1 MTSLNKTKMK
11 SIVIFLLSLSFTACV
26 TNDYDLSKG
35 LNTDITVG
43 GDSLT
48 LTLAKTNKILLG
60 SLVDPISLDILKKS
74 QSGGYSLQIKDSTGV
89 SVNALSPVSFSIA
102 PISIAPIN
110 TNLASISIPSFNI
123 NPINLSSDLPFPTID
138 ITGVAVPSMNESF
151 TKLFDL
157 SKVNN
162 LKRQFVPSKVS
173 KSGSTTGLSTPLIRF
188 SDSKTITQAL
198 SYSFPTQLQ
207 KINTIFLKN
216 NKVTLRFDKSGI
228 NALGFDSQNDTITNF
243 KLDFPS
249 EYVISSPTGQ
259 GTSISGNSFIIKNA
273 VLDQQH
279 GVYEAT
285 FMIDKIDYSQ
295 YPQLNSVNYSKDI
308 SYSIAYSFIGTS
320 TNTDPNFYKQTAN
333 VIVSLTS
340 APAINDMDIV
350 TNEFP
355 VTVPGGGNS
364 ISQTITVPS
373 QISKVNSITF
383 QDGATLQLN
392 IADPSISPFSL
403 SAGSCVIQLPSK
415 FIFKPTTGLDLTTNT
430 LTIPYNQLFGIKTIG
445 ISGVNI
451 NLPVTP
457 GSGSITLNDNLTYNI
472 NGVKVGS
479 QAVMVNAINGMT
491 GKKINVTGT
500 ISSLTIANASVVTN
514 RIDINIPD
522 VNTSIAVNQAI
533 STDLKKIY
541 TLTLKTPSTLEID
554 LNVSNMP
561 AAIDS
566 VFFNSYT
573 IHFPAFIKCKTGDLN
588 TNNDLVLNQGFK
600 VQNGFKKT
608 ISIEKIDF
616 GTNGLDL
623 VNGNFILNEAVTM
636 KGGAYIKSTNVNSS
650 DISSITISP
659 TVTVGSMTV
668 GLIEAQIST
677 AIQPISQNLALN
689 LPAFLTSG
697 NSILDIT
704 NPVMSLEIG
713 NSLGIPMN
721 INLSLTPKKN
731 GVAVTEGTINTS
743 IAIAPASILGQ
754 TTWSRY
760 WISNYCK
767 GFSAGFDTI
776 NVALQKLLRSAPE
789 SVEITATPS
798 ITGSK
803 QIIDLS
809 STNNN
814 VNLKYSVNVP
824 LSFGKD
830 FQLQYA
836 DTIKDLQ
843 TSLADILT
851 KTHSIDIIAIVENS
865 IPLEL
870 SLNATA
876 LSASKGLIS
885 GVSITSPDK
894 IKSGNVDPITLKTTP
909 QTSTILISLKETTTD
924 ALVQLDKL
932 VLNITAKNNY
942 SVSPL
947 NAEQYIKIE
956 LRVRIPK
963 GITITTPSSAPRKK

>member
-1 MTSLNKTKMK
+1 
-11 SIVIFLLSLSFTACV
+11 
-26 TNDYDLSKG
+26 
-35 LNTDITVG
+35 
-43 GDSLT
+43 
-48 LTLAKTNKILLG
+48 
-60 SLVDPISLDILKKS
+60 
-74 QSGGYSLQIKDSTGV
+74 
-89 SVNALSPVSFSIA
+89 
-102 PISIAPIN
+102 
-110 TNLASISIPSFNI
+110 
-123 NPINLSSDLPFPTID
+123 
-138 ITGVAVPSMNESF
+138 
-151 TKLFDL
+151 
-157 SKVNN
+157 
-162 LKRQFVPSKVS
+162 
-173 KSGSTTGLSTPLIRF
+173 
-188 SDSKTITQAL
+188 
-198 SYSFPTQLQ
+198 
-207 KINTIFLKN
+207 
-216 NKVTLRFDKSGI
+216 
-228 NALGFDSQNDTITNF
+228 
-243 KLDFPS
+243 
-249 EYVISSPTGQ
+249 
-259 GTSISGNSFIIKNA
+259 
-273 VLDQQH
+273 
-279 GVYEAT
+279 
-285 FMIDKIDYSQ
+285 
-295 YPQLNSVNYSKDI
+295 
-308 SYSIAYSFIGTS
+308 
-320 TNTDPNFYKQTAN
+320 
-333 VIVSLTS
+333 
-340 APAINDMDIV
+340 
-350 TNEFP
+350 
-355 VTVPGGGNS
+355 
-364 ISQTITVPS
+364 
-373 QISKVNSITF
+373 
-383 QDGATLQLN
+383 
-392 IADPSISPFSL
+392 
-403 SAGSCVIQLPSK
+403 
-415 FIFKPTTGLDLTTNT
+415 
-430 LTIPYNQLFGIKTIG
+430 
-445 ISGVNI
+445 
-451 NLPVTP
+451 
-457 GSGSITLNDNLTYNI
+457 
-472 NGVKVGS
+472 
-479 QAVMVNAINGMT
+479 
-491 GKKINVTGT
+491 
-500 ISSLTIANASVVTN
+500 
-514 RIDINIPD
+514 
-522 VNTSIAVNQAI
+522 
-533 STDLKKIY
+533 
-541 TLTLKTPSTLEID
+541 
-554 LNVSNMP
+554 
-561 AAIDS
+561 
-566 VFFNSYT
+566 
-573 IHFPAFIKCKTGDLN
+573 
-588 TNNDLVLNQGFK
+588 
-600 VQNGFKKT
+600 
-608 ISIEKIDF
+608 
-616 GTNGLDL
+616 LDL

-836 DTIKDLQ
+836 DTIKDLH

-851 KTHSIDIIAIVENS
+851 KTHAIDIIAIVENS

-894 IKSGNVDPITLKTTP
+894 IKSGNANGTA
-909 QTSTILISLKETTTD
+909 QTSTITISLRETTAD
-924 ALVQLDKL
+924 ALTQLDKL
-932 VLNITAKNNY
+932 VLNITAKNN
-942 SVSPL
+942 STVAGIQL
-947 NAEQYIKIE
+947 NAEQYIKME
-956 LRVRIPK
+956 LRVRVPK